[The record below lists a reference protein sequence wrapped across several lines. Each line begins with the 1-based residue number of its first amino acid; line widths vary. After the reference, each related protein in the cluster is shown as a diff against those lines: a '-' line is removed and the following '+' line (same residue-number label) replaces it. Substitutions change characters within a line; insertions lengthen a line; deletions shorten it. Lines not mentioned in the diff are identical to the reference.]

1 MSFLSVWLIGQAV
14 SVILVWLFTIGL
26 GRKPTLDRT
35 PRVAV
40 IVAVKGHD
48 HEFDGF
54 LRALFAQDYPAYRV
68 IFAVEAADDAAVP
81 AIDKYRAQ
89 APDRIALVVAGLS
102 VDEGQKTTNL
112 RAALAALMPADE
124 ILVFADADIW
134 PEPDWLQRLVE
145 PLVHGDADVVSG
157 FTWLVV
163 QDRRLS
169 TFVLTAM
176 SASVITIPRLS
187 FLNAAWGGSTAIR
200 HDRFDEL
207 DMRNRWRGALSDDLQ
222 LTNVL
227 QQAGYEIAAPRE
239 ILPRTPITTN
249 GFADVGAQARRWYM
263 LVRVY
268 MPVAYGLIVGAM
280 SFVGLGWILALADT
294 FTATP
299 GGLNALLLGLLLSIL
314 RGGGRAMIVWRLWGT
329 AGLVENRWYLLADPF
344 VAPVAVIASA
354 AFGWSALFMT
364 RTTWAGISYEIS
376 GPQSVK
382 VLNRAAGGAV
392 SVSGG

>member
-1 MSFLSVWLIGQAV
+1 MSFLSVWLVAQTL
-14 SVILVWLFTIGL
+14 SVILVWVFTIGL
-26 GRKPTLDRT
+26 GRKPSLERT

-48 HEFDGF
+48 YEFDGF
-54 LRALFAQDYPAYRV
+54 LERLFAQDYPAYRV
-68 IFAVEAADDAAVP
+68 IFAVEAADDPAVP
-81 AIDKYRAQ
+81 AIDRYRAQ
-89 APDRIALVVAGLS
+89 APDRIALVVAGHS

-112 RAALAALMPADE
+112 RAALTALVPTDE

-134 PEPDWLQRLVE
+134 TEPDWLQRLVE
-145 PLVHGDADVVSG
+145 PLVRGDADVVSG

-163 QDRRLS
+163 HDRRLS
-169 TFVLTAM
+169 TFVLTSM
-176 SASVITIPRLS
+176 SASVITIPRWS
-187 FLNAAWGGSTAIR
+187 FINAAWGGSTAIR

-207 DMRNRWRGALSDDLQ
+207 DMRNRWRGTLSDDLH

-249 GFADVGAQARRWYM
+249 GFADVSAQARRWYM

-268 MPVAYGLIVGAM
+268 MPVVYGLIVGTM
-280 SFVGLGWILALADT
+280 SFVALGWIVALADT
-294 FTATP
+294 VTATP
-299 GGLNALLLGLLLSIL
+299 GGLTTLLLGLLLSIL
-314 RGGGRAMIVWRLWGT
+314 RSGGRAAIVWRLWGKP
-329 AGLVENRWYLLADPF
+329 GLIENQWFLLADPF
-344 VAPVAVIASA
+344 VAPLAVVASA

-364 RTTWAGISYEIS
+364 RTVWAGIGYEIT

-382 VLNRAAGGAV
+382 VLRREPNRDVTVTGQ
-392 SVSGG
+392 